1 MTEMA
6 DIQEMR
12 ATLERRL
19 ERDADSIL
27 RLVQQMVQIPSENP
41 SGDTTELTAF
51 MTDWMSER
59 GLDHQVV
66 APQPTMPNVLASFKG
81 GNPGRHLVLNGHLD
95 IFPAGDPTQWS
106 DDPFSGNV
114 RDGKLFGRG
123 VIDMKT
129 GTAASFLAYH
139 YLHELRDHLAGTL
152 TLTAVSDEE
161 TGGTWGTGYLMEH
174 YPEVLGDCVLNGE
187 PSTPYT
193 IRFGE
198 KGPVWLDM
206 LVRTPGGHGAYTH
219 ISGNAIQETA
229 EIIRKIE
236 QLENLEVTLPA
247 DILARVE
254 EAREELD
261 AALGAGATD
270 VVQKVTVNIGTIS
283 GGVKTNVIAADCRAG
298 VDLRAPVGLAAADLL
313 KHFEAI
319 LAEHPNASYEL
330 FKLSEPSVCPPD
342 HEMIR
347 IIQRNAEAVRGIRP
361 KPAISIGGT
370 DCRYWRWQGIP
381 AYVYGPVPY
390 NMGAADEYVTLDDLY
405 GTVRVHVL
413 SAFDYL
419 TGAGE

>member
-1 MTEMA
+1 MDHQQA
-6 DIQEMR
+6 R
-12 ATLERRL
+12 AALEQRL

-27 RLVQQMVQIPSENP
+27 QFVQKFVQIPSENP
-41 SGDTTELTAF
+41 DGDTTAATAYL
-51 MTDWMSER
+51 TDWMSER
-59 GLDHQVV
+59 GLDHEVV
-66 APQPTMPNVLASFKG
+66 APQPTMPNVVAGFDG
-81 GNPGRHLVLNGHLD
+81 GEPGKHLILNGHID

-106 DDPFSGNV
+106 DDPFSGAV

-129 GTAASFLAYH
+129 GTAASFLTYM
-139 YLHELRDHLAGTL
+139 YLHEMRQQLKGRL

-161 TGGTWGTGYLMEH
+161 TGGTWGTGYLMDNH
-174 YPEVLGDCVLNGE
+174 PDVIGDCVLNGE

-219 ISGNAIQETA
+219 LSQSAIQVTA
-229 EIIRKIE
+229 EIISRIE
-236 QLENLEVTLPA
+236 KLADQEVTLPD
-247 DILARVE
+247 DILAAVE
-254 EAREELD
+254 AARPELD

-270 VVQKVTVNIGTIS
+270 IVKQVTVNIGTIR
-283 GGVKTNVIAADCRAG
+283 GGVKTNVIAADCYTG
-298 VDLRAPVGLAAADLL
+298 VDLRTPVGHSAQGLL
-313 KHFEAI
+313 EQFEAI
-319 LAEHPNASYEL
+319 LTDYPGASYEL

-342 HEMIR
+342 HEMVR
-347 IIQRNAEAVRGIRP
+347 ILQRNGEAVRGIRP

-370 DCRYWRWQGIP
+370 DCRFWRWRGIP

-390 NMGAADEYVTLDDLY
+390 NMGTADEYVTLDDLY

-419 TGAGE
+419 TGAND